1 MSTFRK
7 AEKHQRKLRLA
18 VFGASGSGKTY
29 SALAIAQGFGGSV
42 ALIDTENSAEL
53 YADRFEFDIANLDKP
68 TIENLLEFIKSATD
82 YKVLIIDSLSH
93 SWKEL
98 LAEVDKIATAKFK
111 GNSWSAWSEGTPKQN
126 KLITAITNFPG
137 HIIVTMRSRTEWVIQ
152 QNDKGKS
159 TPHRVGL
166 APQQGKDIEY
176 EFDMLLEMNIDHS
189 GMVIKD
195 RTGKYQDK
203 IIEKPGVEFGKEL
216 IAWLNS
222 GKQESGDNGKFNAAV
237 NPAPATTTTPKPA
250 AAKPKKTFLELCT
263 GYAGYFKANGLSE
276 SYAKVLNEVGK
287 AETVDKIIDQ
297 ATQARVLSALRVV
310 YNESIKKT
318 A

>member
-176 EFDMLLEMNIDHS
+176 EFDMLLEMNIDHT

-222 GKQESGDNGKFNAAV
+222 GKHESGDNGKFNAAV
-237 NPAPATTTTPKPA
+237 NPAPATEPKP
-250 AAKPKKTFLELCT
+250 AAKPKKTFLELCS
-263 GYAGYFKANGLSE
+263 GYAGYFKSHGLTEAYVKVLKEIGKSE
-276 SYAKVLNEVGK
+276 S
-287 AETVDKIIDQ
+287 AEKITEP
-297 ATQARVLSALRVV
+297 ATQAAVLAALKGI
-310 YNESIKKT
+310 YQESLKKT